1 MHIVVIR
8 YGFSED
14 RSKIDVQQLSF
25 TLRAICFAVHA
36 QIVHV

>member
-1 MHIVVIR
+1 MKSFFIKLIPQ
-8 YGFSED
+8 